1 MNWRQ
6 LAAIANQHVLTG
18 LGAARVCLDK
28 RGLDLMRQEIELTL
42 PPDGERFSADG
53 TIGYLSGRVTE

>member
-18 LGAARVCLDK
+18 LGAARDANEDEGPK
-28 RGLDLMRQEIELTL
+28 QDLMEK
-42 PPDGERFSADG
+42 P
-53 TIGYLSGRVTE
+53 